1 LYYDKLMKARRGR
14 PKLPEHKARQVFS
27 LRFSTEEM
35 DTMKRK
41 AGRVGQKLR
50 VWARDCLL
58 DSAGRP

>member
-1 LYYDKLMKARRGR
+1 MKATRGR

-41 AGRVGQKLR
+41 AIRMGKKVRQ
-50 VWARDCLL
+50 WARDCLL
-58 DSAGRP
+58 DSASQP